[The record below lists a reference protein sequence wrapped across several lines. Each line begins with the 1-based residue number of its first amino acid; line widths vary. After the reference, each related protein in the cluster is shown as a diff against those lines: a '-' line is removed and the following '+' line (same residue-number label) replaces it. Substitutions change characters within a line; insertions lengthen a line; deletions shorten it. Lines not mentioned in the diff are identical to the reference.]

1 MCIKPESAIVPV
13 RCQTGMPLQVF
24 LVQACVHL
32 CTCVHLCSC
41 ASYCA
46 SANVCTNAVCQPQ
59 FSFILHLYNGTP
71 VPVCQCASVPVY
83 QCQCVLVCT
92 NPVPA
97 FVHSSHKSPLLL
109 PRCTALTLPA
119 LNFALAE
126 EISNFCF
133 APPSSP
139 GYNVVIGGQTLVHT
153 TVVCH

>member
-1 MCIKPESAIVPV
+1 M
-13 RCQTGMPLQVF
+13 
-24 LVQACVHL
+24 VHL
-32 CTCVHLCSC
+32 YQY
-41 ASYCA
+41 AS
-46 SANVCTNAVCQPQ
+46 V
-59 FSFILHLYNGTP
+59 L
-71 VPVCQCASVPVY
+71 VCQCINASVRL
-83 QCQCVLVCT
+83 CVLVCT

-139 GYNVVIGGQTLVHT
+139 GYNVVMWSFHKDTRHTVLIGGGQTLVHT